1 MRVSSGRSPQSS
13 PLPLPLPLISPH
25 SPSTRPA
32 RKHKEPHPH
41 ILRHPT
47 TDYGHTYVTRLTA
60 KLRIEIE
67 NRCIW
72 MDGNHSIT
80 RETNFDSNEART
92 SPFLKLYVQTPP
104 TFLPVMYAASQASS
118 SSTEKSR
125 QAHTCV
131 IRLEVINPRVRADVV
146 SKTVTSSQGLT
157 ADHQAPHKLTTLH
170 ITSNT
175 LQNNSKIPHTQLKIK
190 LIIPTAVRPNQPDP
204 THPTKPDIKK
214 LKA

>member
-1 MRVSSGRSPQSS
+1 M
-13 PLPLPLPLISPH
+13 
-25 SPSTRPA
+25 
-32 RKHKEPHPH
+32 
-41 ILRHPT
+41 
-47 TDYGHTYVTRLTA
+47 
-60 KLRIEIE
+60 
-67 NRCIW
+67 
-72 MDGNHSIT
+72 
-80 RETNFDSNEART
+80 
-92 SPFLKLYVQTPP
+92 TPP

-131 IRLEVINPRVRADVV
+131 IRLEVINPR
-146 SKTVTSSQGLT
+146 
-157 ADHQAPHKLTTLH
+157 APHKLTTLH